1 MMKIP
6 TIKNS
11 LSYLFITILSLFSG
25 VVSAHSGHGDHAVI
39 YASGQPHPVF
49 GLEHVLLLSLAVTAV
64 YLAIRQIRK

>member
-6 TIKNS
+6 MIKNS

-25 VVSAHSGHGDHAVI
+25 VVSAHTGHGDHAAI
-39 YASGQPHPVF
+39 YASGQPHPVLGF
-49 GLEHVLLLSLAVTAV
+49 EHVLVLSLTITVV